1 MKKII
6 FASLSLFC
14 ALVGT
19 SVHAEVQYQIKIS
32 NAAQHLAEVQINFP
46 VVNEKSLDVQMPVWR
61 TGRYEVLNLA
71 KHVRQFVATDGKGK
85 ILAFTKTDKSTWK
98 IETQPGN
105 TVKVTYEV
113 YANLLGERT
122 MHIDDTHAYLNASG
136 VLMYSPAFKQQ
147 AVKLRLETPKTW
159 VSRSGMEKGTCDH
172 CFVAKNYD
180 VLVDSPIETGEHEF
194 HTFDVDGHTIELAIW
209 GRGNYDGKK
218 MATDLKKFVEGGQK
232 LFGAFPFKRYL
243 FIVHATDGVGGGTE
257 HINSTVMQKPRWSFS
272 ERKGY
277 LSFIRLAA
285 HEFVHTWNVKAY
297 RPKEM
302 VPYEYQQEN
311 YSRLLW
317 MAEGNTS
324 YFGELLCLREG
335 LIKRDEYL
343 EDIAK
348 SVLAY
353 QHQPGRFYQSAAESS
368 FDSWIDAYG
377 ERARN
382 ASVNI
387 YSKGALLATALDIEI
402 RRQTNGKKG
411 FEDVHRYLY
420 QHHTIDQG
428 GYSEADVR
436 TALTFVTASDW
447 SAWWGQY
454 VDGLAEIPLIDLFK
468 SAGLIFTI
476 EGAKDED
483 QKEEWFTGWSI
494 REGGELA
501 QVSEVERDSPAWKA
515 GVVAG
520 DTLIAANGLRLST
533 KDINDRLWMQ
543 QQAPIKIALFRRDE
557 LREIAITP
565 TRQTKGKAKLKAIE
579 NVTEQQKEFNASWL
593 GVAWPKTERSA
604 ASSEKNKS
612 EEAKE

>member
-1 MKKII
+1 MKKIL
-6 FASLSLFC
+6 FASLCLFC
-14 ALVGT
+14 GLVGT
-19 SVHAEVQYQIKIS
+19 SVRAEVQYQIKIS
-32 NAAQHLAEVQINFP
+32 NPAQHLAEVQINFP
-46 VVNEKSLDVQMPVWR
+46 VVNKKYLDVQMPAWR
-61 TGRYEVLNLA
+61 TGRYELLNLS
-71 KHVRQFVATDGKGK
+71 KNVRQFVATNAQGKKLGVIK
-85 ILAFTKTDKSTWK
+85 KDKSTWK
-98 IETQPGN
+98 IETQPGDVVN
-105 TVKVTYEV
+105 VSYEV
-113 YANLLGERT
+113 YANVLGERT
-122 MHIDDTHAYLNASG
+122 LHIDDTHAYLDASG
-136 VLMYSPAFKQQ
+136 VLMYSAGFKQQ
-147 AVKLRLETPKTW
+147 AVKVRLDTPKNW
-159 VSRSGMEKGTCDH
+159 VSRSGMEKGACDH

-180 VLVDSPIETGEHEF
+180 VLIDSPIETGEHEF
-194 HTFDVDGHTIELAIW
+194 HSFDVDGHKIELAIW

-218 MATDLKKFVEGGQK
+218 MATDLKKVVEGGQK

-335 LIKRDEYL
+335 LIKRDEFL
-343 EDIAK
+343 EDLAK

-368 FDSWIDAYG
+368 FDAWIDAHG

-387 YSKGALLATALDIEI
+387 YSKGALLAMASDIEI
-402 RRQTNGKKG
+402 RRQTQGKKG

-420 QHHTIDQG
+420 QHHTVDKG

-436 TALTFVTASDW
+436 TALKFVTANDW
-447 SAWWGQY
+447 SAWWAQY
-454 VDGLAEIPLIDLFK
+454 VDGLTEIPLVDLFK

-476 EGAKDED
+476 ESAKDDD

-501 QVSEVERDSPAWKA
+501 QVSEVERDSPAWNA

-520 DTLIAANGLRLST
+520 DTLIAANGIRLTS

-543 QQAPIKIALFRRDE
+543 QDAPIKLAVFRRDE
-557 LREIAITP
+557 LREISLTP
-565 TRQTKGKAKLKAIE
+565 IKQIKGKAKMKTLE
-579 NVTEQQKEFNASWL
+579 NVSEQQKLFNASWL
-593 GVAWPKTERSA
+593 GLAWPAKV
-604 ASSEKNKS
+604 ASSEQSKP

>member
-1 MKKII
+1 MKKIFLTLI
-6 FASLSLFC
+6 TLLLLASS
-14 ALVGT
+14 AY
-19 SVHAEVQYQIKIS
+19 AEVQYHIKIS
-32 NAAQHLAEVQINFP
+32 NPEQHLAQVQINFP
-46 VVNEKSLDVQMPVWR
+46 VVNGKTLDVQMPVWR
-61 TGRYEVLNLA
+61 TGRYEVLNLG
-71 KHVRQFVATDGKGK
+71 KNVRQFVATNAQGK
-85 ILAFTKTDKSTWK
+85 ILAVTKMDKATWQIK
-98 IETQPGN
+98 TQTGDA
-105 TVKVTYEV
+105 VKVSYEV
-113 YANLLGERT
+113 YANALGERT
-122 MHIDDTHAYLNASG
+122 LHIDDTHAYLDASG
-136 VLMYSPAFKQQ
+136 VLMYAAPFKQQ
-147 AVKLRLETPKTW
+147 AVQVSLETPKTW
-159 VSRSGMEKGTCDH
+159 VSRSGMDKGACEH

-180 VLVDSPIETGEHEF
+180 ILIDTPIETGEHEF

-218 MATDLKKFVEGGQK
+218 MALDLKKVVEAGQK

-257 HINSTVMQKPRWSFS
+257 HLNSTVMQKPRWSFS

-302 VPYEYQQEN
+302 VPYEYQREN

-324 YFGELLCLREG
+324 YFGELLCLRAG
-335 LIKRDEYL
+335 LIKRDEYM
-343 EDIAK
+343 EEIAK

-353 QHQPGRFYQSAAESS
+353 QHQPGRFQQTAAESS
-368 FDSWIDAYG
+368 FDAWIDAHG
-377 ERARN
+377 ERGRN

-387 YSKGALLATALDIEI
+387 YSKGELLALAIDIEM
-402 RRQTNGKKG
+402 RRQTQGKKG

-420 QHHTIDQG
+420 QHHTVAKG

-436 TALTFVTASDW
+436 TALKFVSANDW
-447 SAWWGQY
+447 SAWWAQY
-454 VDGLAEIPLIDLFK
+454 VDGVAEIPLSDLFK
-468 SAGLIFTI
+468 NAGLAFTV
-476 EGAKDED
+476 ESAKDDE

-501 QVSEVERDSPAWKA
+501 QVSEVERDSPAWIA

-520 DTLIAANGLRLST
+520 DTLIAANGIRLSS
-533 KDINDRLWMQ
+533 KDVNERLWLQ
-543 QQAPIKIALFRRDE
+543 QHAPIKLALFRRDE

-565 TRQTKGKAKLKAIE
+565 TRQTKGKAKMKALE
-579 NVTEQQKEFNASWL
+579 NVSEQQKELNASWL
-593 GVAWPKTERSA
+593 GVAWPVKTPGTAESKA
-604 ASSEKNKS
+604 DD
-612 EEAKE
+612 AKE

>member
-1 MKKII
+1 MKKIL
-6 FASLSLFC
+6 FTLLSLAWLF
-14 ALVGT
+14 VGST
-19 SVHAEVQYQIKIS
+19 AYAEVQYQIKIS

-46 VVNEKSLDVQMPVWR
+46 VVNGKILDVQMPIWR
-61 TGRYEVLNLA
+61 TGRYEVLNLG
-71 KHVRQFVATDGKGK
+71 KNVRQFVAKNAQGKT
-85 ILAFTKTDKSTWK
+85 LTVSKTDKSTWQIK
-98 IETQPGN
+98 TQPGDA
-105 TVKVTYEV
+105 VSVSYEL
-113 YANLLGERT
+113 YANALGERT
-122 MHIDDTHAYLNASG
+122 LHIDDTHAYLDASG
-136 VLMYSPAFKQQ
+136 VLMYVAAFKQQ
-147 AVKLRLETPKTW
+147 AVQVRLETPKTW
-159 VSRSGMEKGTCDH
+159 VSRSGLDKGACDH

-180 VLVDSPIETGEHEF
+180 ILIDSPIETGEHEF

-218 MATDLKKFVEGGQK
+218 MATDLKKVVEGGQK

-257 HINSTVMQKPRWSFS
+257 HINSTVMQKPRWSFA

-335 LIKRDEYL
+335 LIKRDEYM
-343 EDIAK
+343 EEIAK

-353 QHQPGRFYQSAAESS
+353 QHQPGRFQQTAAESS
-368 FDSWIDAYG
+368 FDAWIDAHG

-387 YSKGALLATALDIEI
+387 YSKGELLALAMDIEI
-402 RRQTNGKKG
+402 RRQTKGAKG

-420 QHHTIDQG
+420 QHHTVDKG
-428 GYSEADVR
+428 GYTEANVR
-436 TALTFVTASDW
+436 TALNVVSGSDW
-447 SAWWGQY
+447 SAWWAQY
-454 VDGLAEIPLIDLFK
+454 VDGIAEIPFSDLFK
-468 SAGLIFTI
+468 DVGLVFAV
-476 EGAKDED
+476 ESAKDDE
-483 QKEEWFTGWSI
+483 QKEEWFTGWTI
-494 REGGELA
+494 REGSELA
-501 QVSEVERDSPAWKA
+501 QVSEVERDSPAWQA

-520 DTLIAANGLRLST
+520 DTLVAANGIRLT
-533 KDINDRLWMQ
+533 NKDTNERLWMS
-543 QQAPIKIALFRRDE
+543 QQAPIKLTIFRRDE
-557 LREIAITP
+557 LREIAFTP
-565 TRQTKGKAKLKAIE
+565 IRQVKGKAKMKVLEKPSDP
-579 NVTEQQKEFNASWL
+579 QKELNARWL
-593 GVAWPKTERSA
+593 GVAWPVKTAGGAES
-604 ASSEKNKS
+604 KP

>member
-1 MKKII
+1 MKKI
-6 FASLSLFC
+6 LFT
-14 ALVGT
+14 LFGLFWILNGT
-19 SVHAEVQYQIKIS
+19 SVYAEVQYHIKIS
-32 NAAQHLAEVQINFP
+32 NAAQHLAEVQIHFP
-46 VVNEKSLDVQMPVWR
+46 PVNGKTLDVQMPVWR
-61 TGRYEVLNLA
+61 TGRYEILNLG
-71 KHVRQFVATDGKGK
+71 KNVRQFSATNGQGKT
-85 ILAFTKTDKSTWK
+85 LAVTKTDKSTWQIK
-98 IETQPGN
+98 TEEGDAVN
-105 TVKVTYEV
+105 VSYEV
-113 YANLLGERT
+113 YANVLGERT
-122 MHIDDTHAYLNASG
+122 LHIDDTHAYLDASG
-136 VLMYSPAFKQQ
+136 VLMYATVFKQQ
-147 AVKLRLETPKTW
+147 AVQVRLDTPKTW
-159 VSRSGMEKGTCDH
+159 VSRSGMEKGACGH

-180 VLVDSPIETGEHEF
+180 TLIDSPIETGEHEF

-218 MATDLKKFVEGGQK
+218 MATDLKKVVEGGQK

-257 HINSTVMQKPRWSFS
+257 HINSTVMQKPRWSFA

-335 LIKRDEYL
+335 LIKRDEYM

-353 QHQPGRFYQSAAESS
+353 QHQPGRFQQTAAESS
-368 FDSWIDAYG
+368 FDAWIDAHG

-387 YSKGALLATALDIEI
+387 YSKGELLALAMDIEI
-402 RRQTNGKKG
+402 RRQTKGAKG

-420 QHHTIDQG
+420 QHHSVDKG
-428 GYSEADVR
+428 GYSEANVR
-436 TALTFVTASDW
+436 TALKDVSGKDW
-447 SAWWGQY
+447 SAWWAQY
-454 VDGLAEIPLIDLFK
+454 VDGIAEIPLSDLFK
-468 SAGLIFTI
+468 DVGLVFAV
-476 EGAKDED
+476 ESAKDDE

-501 QVSEVERDSPAWKA
+501 QVNEVERDSPAWQA

-520 DTLIAANGLRLST
+520 DTLVAANGIRLTS
-533 KDINDRLWMQ
+533 KDVNERLWMS
-543 QQAPIKIALFRRDE
+543 QQAPIKLTVFRRDE
-557 LREIAITP
+557 LREIALTP
-565 TRQTKGKAKLKAIE
+565 IRQVKGKAKMKVLEKPSD
-579 NVTEQQKEFNASWL
+579 QQKELNARWL
-593 GVAWPKTERSA
+593 GVAWPVKT
-604 ASSEKNKS
+604 ASGVDSKP

>member
-1 MKKII
+1 M
-6 FASLSLFC
+6 
-14 ALVGT
+14 T
-19 SVHAEVQYQIKIS
+19 
-32 NAAQHLAEVQINFP
+32 NPAQHLAEVQINFP
-46 VVNEKSLDVQMPVWR
+46 VVNGKTLDVQMPIWR
-61 TGRYEVLNLA
+61 TGRYEVLNLG
-71 KHVRQFVATDGKGK
+71 KNIRQFVATNAQGKQ
-85 ILAFTKTDKSTWK
+85 LAFTKTDKATWQIK
-98 IETQPGN
+98 TQAGD

-113 YANLLGERT
+113 YANALGERT
-122 MHIDDTHAYLNASG
+122 LHIDDTHAYLDASG
-136 VLMYSPAFKQQ
+136 VLMYAALFRQQ
-147 AVKLRLETPKTW
+147 AVQISLETPKTW
-159 VSRSGMEKGTCDH
+159 VSRSGMDKGACEH

-180 VLVDSPIETGEHEF
+180 ILIDTPIETGEHEF

-209 GRGNYDGKK
+209 GRGNYDGNK
-218 MATDLKKFVEGGQK
+218 MALDLKKVVEGGQK

-257 HINSTVMQKPRWSFS
+257 HLNSTVMQKPRWSFA

-302 VPYEYQQEN
+302 VPYEYQREN

-324 YFGELLCLREG
+324 YFGELLCLRAG
-335 LIKRDEYL
+335 LIKRDEYM
-343 EDIAK
+343 ENMAK

-353 QHQPGRFYQSAAESS
+353 QHQPGRFQQSAAESS
-368 FDSWIDAYG
+368 FDAWIDAHG
-377 ERARN
+377 ERGRN
-382 ASVNI
+382 ASVDI
-387 YSKGALLATALDIEI
+387 YSKGALLAAAIDIEI
-402 RRQTNGKKG
+402 RRQTQGKKG

-420 QHHTIDQG
+420 QHHTVAQG

-436 TALTFVTASDW
+436 TALKFVTGNDW
-447 SAWWGQY
+447 SAWWAQY
-454 VDGLAEIPLIDLFK
+454 VDGIAEIPLSDLFK
-468 SAGLIFTI
+468 NAGLVFAV
-476 EGAKDED
+476 ESAKDED

-501 QVSEVERDSPAWKA
+501 QVSEVERDSPAWNA

-520 DTLIAANGLRLST
+520 DILIAANGLRLSS
-533 KDINDRLWMQ
+533 KDINERLWLQ
-543 QQAPIKIALFRRDE
+543 QQAPIKLALFRRDE

-565 TRQTKGKAKLKAIE
+565 IRQTKGKAKMKALE
-579 NVTEQQKEFNASWL
+579 NASEQQKELNVSWL
-593 GVAWPKTERSA
+593 GVAWPVKKASA
-604 ASSEKNKS
+604 AESKP

>member
-1 MKKII
+1 MKKILI
-6 FASLSLFC
+6 ASLCVFC
-14 ALVGT
+14 AFIGT
-19 SVHAEVQYQIKIS
+19 SVRAEVQYQIKIS
-32 NAAQHLAEVQINFP
+32 NPEQHLAEVQINFP
-46 VVNEKSLDVQMPVWR
+46 IVNDKSLYVQMPVWR

-71 KHVRQFVATDGKGK
+71 KNIRQMVATNSQGKK
-85 ILAFTKTDKSTWK
+85 LTVTKTDKSTWK
-98 IETQPGN
+98 IDTQAGDA
-105 TVKVTYEV
+105 VKLSYEV
-113 YANLLGERT
+113 YGNVLGERT
-122 MHIDDTHAYLNASG
+122 LHIDDTHAYLDASG
-136 VLMYSPAFKQQ
+136 VLMYSPSFKQQ
-147 AVKLRLETPKTW
+147 AVTVRLETPKTW
-159 VSRSGMEKGTCDH
+159 VSRSGMDKGACEH

-180 VLVDSPIETGEHEF
+180 VLIDSPIETGEHEF
-194 HTFDVDGHTIELAIW
+194 HTFDVDGHKIELAIW

-218 MATDLKKFVEGGQK
+218 MATDLKKIVEGGQK

-257 HINSTVMQKPRWSFS
+257 HINSTVMQKPRWSFT

-343 EDIAK
+343 EDLAK

-368 FDSWIDAYG
+368 FDAWIDEHG

-402 RRQTNGKKG
+402 RRLTQGKKG

-420 QHHTIDQG
+420 QHHNVDKG

-436 TALTFVTASDW
+436 TALKFVTASDW
-447 SAWWGQY
+447 SAWWAQY
-454 VDGLAEIPLIDLFK
+454 VDGLAEIPLVDLFK

-476 EGAKDED
+476 ESAKDEE
-483 QKEEWFTGWSI
+483 QKDEWFTGWSI
-494 REGGELA
+494 REGGDLA
-501 QVSEVERDSPAWKA
+501 QVSEVERNSPAWKA

-520 DTLIAANGLRLST
+520 DTLIAANGIRLSS
-533 KDINDRLWMQ
+533 KDINDGLWMQ
-543 QQAPIKIALFRRDE
+543 QQTPIKLALFRRDE
-557 LREIAITP
+557 LREILITP
-565 TRQTKGKAKLKAIE
+565 LKQTKGKAKMEAID
-579 NVTEQQKEFNASWL
+579 NVSEQQKLFNASWL
-593 GVAWPKTERSA
+593 GVAWPVKP
-604 ASSEKNKS
+604 ASSSASLAESKS
-612 EEAKE
+612 EDAK